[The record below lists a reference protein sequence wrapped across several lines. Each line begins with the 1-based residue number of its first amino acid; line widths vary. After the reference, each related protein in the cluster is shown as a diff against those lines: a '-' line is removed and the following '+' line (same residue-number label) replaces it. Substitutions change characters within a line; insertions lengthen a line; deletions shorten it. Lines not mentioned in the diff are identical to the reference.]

1 MGKGMGAGT
10 GAPPPCPSLSRLLF
24 VTGSDG
30 CLPDGVAS
38 LFSRSDTLASWLRQD
53 VL

>member
-1 MGKGMGAGT
+1 MRKGLGAGT
-10 GAPPPCPSLSRLLF
+10 GAPPPCLSPSGLLF

-30 CLPDGVAS
+30 CLPGGVAS
-38 LFSRSDTLASWLRQD
+38 LSSHSDPLASWLRQD